1 MKQNENKQEQN
12 QENGGITPL
21 AQPSARQIVGV
32 VLPLCMFAVFLAL
45 AVVAVANDMYAFVK
59 PQTEFVLTLDA
70 PQPPAQTAKLLQ
82 KQGILKNPN
91 LFLLYAR
98 SKGKEDALAAWQG
111 EATLRGDMSYRT
123 LLKILTN
130 PS

>member
-1 MKQNENKQEQN
+1 MQNEKKEDNH
-12 QENGGITPL
+12 QENGGIMPI
-21 AQPSARQIVGV
+21 PHPDARQVMGV
-32 VLPLCMFAVFLAL
+32 ILPLCIFAVFLAL
-45 AVVAVANDMYAFVK
+45 AVIAVANDMYAFVK
-59 PQTEFVLTLDA
+59 PQAEFVLSLDA
-70 PQPPAQTAKLLQ
+70 PQPPSQTAKLLQ